1 MNYDFRCEE
10 CKETWE
16 QNLPL
21 ADRDNPL
28 TEPCPKCKKEGC
40 VKRCVSAGTVNYQGF
55 ISPIT
60 RAGDGW
66 NDVLKKVHSTS
77 GKQSKI
83 ETN

>member
-1 MNYDFRCEE
+1 MTYEFKCEACE
-10 CKETWE
+10 ASWE
-16 QNLPL
+16 LTLPVD
-21 ADRDNPL
+21 DRDKPL
-28 TEPCPKCKKEGC
+28 TEPCPECNEKGC
-40 VKRCVSAGTVNYQGF
+40 VKRCVSAARVSYQGF

-83 ETN
+83 QTN